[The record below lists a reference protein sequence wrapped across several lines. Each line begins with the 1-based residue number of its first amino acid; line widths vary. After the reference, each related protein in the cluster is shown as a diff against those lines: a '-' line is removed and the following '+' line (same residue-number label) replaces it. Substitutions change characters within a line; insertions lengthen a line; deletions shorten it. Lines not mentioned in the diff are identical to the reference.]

1 MNHLKLLFFLVFFST
16 SLFAQEEIVH
26 SVYFEFDKFSLKED
40 QKKSAVAFAKSLD
53 STIVESISIYGYCDD
68 RGKDDYNFVLS
79 TNRANTIK
87 DELVKNGVTSKII
100 VSIEGKGRI
109 LVDDDL
115 IDNLP
120 EVRSKN
126 RRVDIV
132 ANLKEIVVEEE
143 VPVQIPGLYENIE
156 SNHVIGDRIYL
167 KALLFERGSSKLT
180 VASRKELDRIAK
192 LLYKYKNYHFEI
204 QGHVCCTPTYHKEA
218 VDRDTKRREL
228 SKNRAQA
235 VYNYLVA
242 KKIPKYRM
250 SYRGYGTSQPLG
262 KDPRLDRRVEFVIT
276 KK

>member
-1 MNHLKLLFFLVFFST
+1 MNNLKILFFLVFFSAN
-16 SLFAQEEIVH
+16 LFAQEEIVH

-40 QKKSAVAFAKSLD
+40 QKQSAVAFAKSLD

-126 RRVDIV
+126 RRVDVV

-143 VPVQIPGLYENIE
+143 VPVQIPDCMKI
-156 SNHVIGDRIYL
+156 S
-167 KALLFERGSSKLT
+167 KA
-180 VASRKELDRIAK
+180 
-192 LLYKYKNYHFEI
+192 
-204 QGHVCCTPTYHKEA
+204 
-218 VDRDTKRREL
+218 
-228 SKNRAQA
+228 
-235 VYNYLVA
+235 
-242 KKIPKYRM
+242 
-250 SYRGYGTSQPLG
+250 
-262 KDPRLDRRVEFVIT
+262 IT
-276 KK
+276 

>member
-1 MNHLKLLFFLVFFST
+1 MDHLKYILLLLFF
-16 SLFAQEEIVH
+16 SLNVFAQEEIVH
-26 SVYFEFDKFSLKED
+26 SVYFEFDKYNLKED
-40 QKKSAVAFAKSLD
+40 QKKSAVEFAKSLD

-79 TNRANTIK
+79 TNRANTIR
-87 DELVKNGVTSKII
+87 DELIKNGITSKII

-109 LVDDDL
+109 LIDDDL
-115 IDNLP
+115 VENLP

-132 ANLKEIVVEEE
+132 ANLKEIKVEEE
-143 VPVQIPGLYENIE
+143 APVEIPGLYENIE
-156 SNHVIGDRIYL
+156 SNHVVGDRIYL

-180 VASRKELDRIAK
+180 PASKKELDRIAK
-192 LLYKYKNYHFEI
+192 LLLKYKNYHFEI
-204 QGHVCCTPTYHKEA
+204 QGHVCCTPPYHKEA

-228 SKNRAQA
+228 SRNRAEA
-235 VYNYLVA
+235 VYKYLLA

-250 SYRGYGTSQPLG
+250 SYKGYGTSQPLG

>member
-1 MNHLKLLFFLVFFST
+1 MNHLKHIVFFIFFSVNI
-16 SLFAQEEIVH
+16 FAQEEIVH

-40 QKKSAVAFAKSLD
+40 QKQSAVAFAKSLD

-87 DELVKNGVTSKII
+87 DELVKNGITSKII

-143 VPVQIPGLYENIE
+143 PIVEIPGLYENIE
-156 SNHVIGDRIYL
+156 SNHVVGDRIYL
-167 KALLFERGSSKLT
+167 KSLLFERGSSKLT
-180 VASRKELDRIAK
+180 PASRKELDRIAK

-204 QGHVCCTPTYHKEA
+204 QGHVCCTPAYHKEA

-250 SYRGYGTSQPLG
+250 SYKGYGTSQPLG